1 MKKNNLLVLDDE
13 SAICTVLSYALKEEY
28 NVQIANN
35 AAQAY
40 AMIAETPF
48 EACLLDLNLGAD
60 NGLDVLKTIRQ
71 TDSRMVIII
80 MTAYGSI
87 DSTVEAIKLG
97 AYSYLT
103 KPLDMCS
110 LKMTLTQGLEHR
122 QLKERVEYLSH
133 ELENKYIYN
142 GMIGRSPAMQNV
154 FEMIGRL
161 KDVNANVVITGES
174 GTGKELVARAIHFSG
189 RRKDA
194 RFAVIN
200 CAAIPE
206 NLLEEQ
212 LFGHKKGSFTG
223 AQSDRQG
230 MFQYADGGSI
240 FFDEIGEIPF
250 SLQAKLLRVLQEK
263 KYLPIGSNTP
273 VEVDTRIIVA
283 TNRDL
288 KEMVRNNEFR
298 EDLYFRLN
306 VVEIHLPP
314 LRERKQDLPLLF
326 QFFIEKYAG
335 EMGRPVTGMTKQA
348 ERRLLDYSYPGNVRE
363 LSNIIEYAIVMSD
376 GSLIDIDSLPSYLSA
391 PTVQVVGGALLTL
404 DSLDGLPLQ
413 DVEKRVIEAAL
424 ARNGGHIGRTAE
436 MLKLSDKGLRNKIV
450 KYQIHTG

>member
-1 MKKNNLLVLDDE
+1 MKKNLLVLDDE
-13 SAICTVLSYALKEEY
+13 SAICTVLSYALKDEY
-28 NVQIANN
+28 NVKIANN
-35 AAQAY
+35 PAQAY
-40 AMIAETPF
+40 ALMAETPF
-48 EACLLDLNLGAD
+48 EACLLDLNLGTD
-60 NGLDVLKTIRQ
+60 SGLDVLKTIRQ
-71 TDSRMVIII
+71 TDSRMVIVI

-103 KPLDMCS
+103 KPLDMYS
-110 LKMTLTQGLEHR
+110 LKMTLMQGLEHR

-133 ELENKYIYN
+133 ELESKYTYN

-154 FEMIGRL
+154 FEMIDRL
-161 KDVNANVVITGES
+161 KDVNANVVVTGES

-189 RRKDA
+189 RRKNA

-263 KYLPIGSNTP
+263 KYLPIGTNTP

-288 KEMVRNNEFR
+288 KEMVRKNEFR

-335 EMGRPVTGMTKQA
+335 EMGRPINGLTKQA

-376 GSLIDIDSLPSYLSA
+376 GDLIDIDSLPSYLSTSSVPA
-391 PTVQVVGGALLTL
+391 GAGVSLTL
-404 DSLDGLPLQ
+404 NSLDGLSLQ
-413 DVEKRVIEAAL
+413 EVEKRVIECAL
-424 ARNGGHIGRTAE
+424 VRNGGHIGRTAE
-436 MLKLSDKGLRNKIV
+436 MLRLSDKGLRNKIV
-450 KYQIHTG
+450 KYQIHI